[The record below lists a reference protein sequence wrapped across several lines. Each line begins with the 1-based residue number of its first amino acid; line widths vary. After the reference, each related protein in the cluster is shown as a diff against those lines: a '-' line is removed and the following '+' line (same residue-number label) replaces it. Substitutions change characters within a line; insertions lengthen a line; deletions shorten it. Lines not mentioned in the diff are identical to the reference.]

1 MSKENAIYI
10 SRPQF
15 FQLAKWME
23 ANKAI
28 MGLDAVTLAKRA
40 ATELGFP
47 ISKHTV
53 YQTRSDLGLSPRAA
67 KKFEMK
73 QEDFSAAIQT
83 LATEISDLRK
93 ELGLR
98 VSASLQGLAE

>member
-28 MGLDAVTLAKRA
+28 MGLDAVTLANRA

-47 ISKHTV
+47 ISKNTI
-53 YQTRSDLGLSPRAA
+53 YQTRHDLGFSPQSV
-67 KKFEMK
+67 KKIKMT
-73 QEDFSAAIQT
+73 QEDFSSAIQT

-98 VSASLQGLAE
+98 VSASLQGLTE